1 MIAVSQFV
9 NQEKVAK
16 IIEASKKFDTT
27 NSSALKLELGENYS
41 YLEIK
46 FALASI
52 KNIS

>member
-9 NQEKVAK
+9 TKEKVAK
-16 IIEASKKFDTT
+16 IIEVSKKHDTV

-46 FALASI
+46 FAIASI
-52 KNIS
+52 KNLS